1 MAPNRNGPW
10 RPVEDPLDRLSARSK
25 DNLSFHRREEM
36 LMPDKAAFDFLEA
49 AQIRFS
55 SMKERS
61 VKLSYGVFYEQLY
74 EEGGC
79 GKLEG
84 EIFDCMAIGIE
95 SSRHQGHLTEYLIM
109 VQMEGDEKEDDMSV
123 LPKLDKED
131 VDLEVDVKYDIPDPP
146 RHAFTEAW
154 LADIITDFLRD
165 EFGDARNILGQQN
178 ADPEQ
183 LKARMM
189 TIIGEVYADDDDSTP
204 MAFLKGAAEAM
215 EHVSIDLNA
224 FYRQGESLDPWK
236 DKIEAFVEEH
246 IAKFKHPPIKLYEDP
261 TLRATRIEVPEA
273 LRHVASAL
281 FVATAPRIPRAN
293 EQDAKWRFNWPREEE
308 AGPPP
313 FLRFRIPVIEAG
325 VDLAATADM
334 AEKLAKADEKSQ
346 STKTFE
352 ASIVRTT
359 LDTTMKMELAAIAK
373 LTCNEQDTSEVAR
386 LSRYLLDFRG
396 EIQTRD
402 ATATFPALKAI
413 AGRAIAAAGA
423 SPPEEAEVFP
433 MNTLSQVLASIAAPL
448 RPLLRRSDT
457 VDVLRQEFRCLDE
470 DQKAVFSSLE
480 SLPYGMLNV
489 VGAAGTGKTH
499 VCLLIVIMAC
509 LGMVVDDDDSSD
521 DSSDDDGEISMPQA
535 LVCGVTNAQVNEVC
549 ERFDH
554 LINRCQLP
562 LEVVRL
568 GTIGRELANAIS
580 KGVAGDETAVFD
592 SEPASSTS
600 GTFDDE
606 VSRIM
611 SAYHE
616 NKEAQAKIHG
626 GVYSVSEIAY
636 AKLDSYRNGRD
647 QGHYSG
653 IVGQLRSLYETRKD
667 FPSIFDEHE
676 AERYRQLWKELI
688 VEIIENADIVVATPV
703 AAKQLADMRE
713 RPFEPKIIWSDDVGG
728 TTEASALAPLAF
740 FPEARLRI
748 LSGDPESEV
757 VTPSLQAARKP
768 KGSKMHFVNRY
779 ARQLGTSIIER
790 MERGGAPVAR
800 LRVGHDGASGS
811 A

>member
-1 MAPNRNGPW
+1 M
-10 RPVEDPLDRLSARSK
+10 K
-25 DNLSFHRREEM
+25 D
-36 LMPDKAAFDFLEA
+36 
-49 AQIRFS
+49 
-55 SMKERS
+55 RS
-61 VKLSYGVFYEQLY
+61 VKLAYGTFYDQLY
-74 EEGGC
+74 EEGQC
-79 GKLEG
+79 GTLEA
-84 EIFDCMAIGIE
+84 ETFSCVAIGVE
-95 SSRHQGHLTEYLIM
+95 RSRHQGYFTEYLVM
-109 VQMEGDEKEDDMSV
+109 VQMDGEDDMAA
-123 LPKLDKED
+123 LPKLDKEN
-131 VDLEVDVKYDIPDPP
+131 VDLDVAVEYEIPEVP
-146 RHAFTEAW
+146 RHAYRDAW
-154 LADIITDFLRD
+154 LVKIITDFFRD
-165 EFGDARNILGQQN
+165 EFGNARSSLGQQD
-178 ADPEQ
+178 ADPIE

-189 TIIGEVYADDDDSTP
+189 TIIGEVYADDDNSTP

-215 EHVSIDLNA
+215 EHVYIDLNA
-224 FYRQGESLDPWK
+224 SYRQGESLDPWK
-236 DKIEAFVEEH
+236 DKIKAFVEEH
-246 IAKFKHPPIKLYEDP
+246 IAKFKHPPIKLYEEP
-261 TLRATRIEVPEA
+261 TLRATRVEVPEA
-273 LRHVASAL
+273 LRHIASAL
-281 FVATAPRIPRAN
+281 FVATAPRIPRAS
-293 EQDAKWRFNWPREEE
+293 EQDAKWGFNWPREEE

-313 FLRFRIPVIEAG
+313 FIRFRIPVIEAD
-325 VDLAATADM
+325 VDLAATADI

-373 LTCNEQDTSEVAR
+373 LTYNEKDTSEVAR

-413 AGRAIAAAGA
+413 VGHAIAAAGA
-423 SPPEEAEVFP
+423 SPPEEAEVFS

-509 LGMVVDDDDSSD
+509 LGMVVDDDDSNNDSNNDSSD

-535 LVCGVTNAQVNEVC
+535 LVCGVTNAQVNELC

-626 GVYSVSEIAY
+626 GVYSVSEIAH

-647 QGHYSG
+647 QDHYSG
-653 IVGQLRSLYETRKD
+653 IVGQLCSLYETRKD
-667 FPSIFDEHE
+667 FPSMFDEHE

-713 RPFEPKIIWSDDVGG
+713 RPFKPKIIWSDDVGG

-740 FPEARLRI
+740 FPDARLRI

-757 VTPSLQAARKP
+757 VTPSLQAAQKP

-779 ARQLGTSIIER
+779 ARQLGTSIIKR